1 MTQASAGLPEKQ
13 EYDAVVLGSGP
24 SELTCALL
32 LARRGRSVLV
42 VERGRALG
50 GPAAL
55 REFAPGFR
63 AALAPAEA
71 GHVSRRLVTSLGLG
85 EHGFSPEARHWPLVG
100 VGEGSPPLVLS
111 GDLAASQGS
120 IAAVSKR
127 DAEQW
132 VSFATQMER
141 LAAFMEALATRDAVV
156 LTNGQDGLGARDLLS
171 LAGHGLRLRSLG
183 KADMIEMLRVL
194 PMAVADVLE
203 DRFES
208 ERLKAM
214 LAVTALANL
223 FQGPRSGGTGATLLH
238 HHMGQARGAFGNRRF
253 PTGERDHLV
262 AALLAACKKAGVES
276 VLGRK
281 PKVAVES
288 GRAVAVDLGGHSVK
302 ARAVISGADPK
313 RAFLEDLD
321 PWHLAPEFV
330 RAVTHVKLRGVR
342 AVLLLGLDD
351 ESALATLAPECRKGT
366 MVSAAS
372 INEVER
378 AYDHAKHGDFSKA
391 PVLEVTVPSL
401 HDASLA
407 ASGKH
412 VMHVAAQ
419 FAPFSLRARE
429 GGWTDETKGEL
440 KIAILRRLEA
450 MFPGLGAGITASRLY
465 TPPDLEAELG
475 LTEGHLYGGE
485 MTLDQLFFMRPV
497 AGAAH
502 HETPIAGYYLT
513 GDATHPGGGV
523 PCRAGQ
529 LAADRVP

>member
-1 MTQASAGLPEKQ
+1 MIMTQASAGLPEKQ

-85 EHGFSPEARHWPLVG
+85 EHGFSPEARHWPFVG

-208 ERLKAM
+208 EHLKAM

-223 FQGPRSGGTGATLLH
+223 FQGPRSGGTGPRCSTTTWGRRGGPSEIAASPRVSVTTSWRRSSPP
-238 HHMGQARGAFGNRRF
+238 ARRRALSRSS
-253 PTGERDHLV
+253 GERLRSRSRVV
-262 AALLAACKKAGVES
+262 APS
-276 VLGRK
+276 
-281 PKVAVES
+281 PS
-288 GRAVAVDLGGHSVK
+288 
-302 ARAVISGADPK
+302 
-313 RAFLEDLD
+313 
-321 PWHLAPEFV
+321 
-330 RAVTHVKLRGVR
+330 
-342 AVLLLGLDD
+342 
-351 ESALATLAPECRKGT
+351 TLA
-366 MVSAAS
+366 
-372 INEVER
+372 
-378 AYDHAKHGDFSKA
+378 
-391 PVLEVTVPSL
+391 
-401 HDASLA
+401 
-407 ASGKH
+407 
-412 VMHVAAQ
+412 
-419 FAPFSLRARE
+419 
-429 GGWTDETKGEL
+429 
-440 KIAILRRLEA
+440 
-450 MFPGLGAGITASRLY
+450 GIR
-465 TPPDLEAELG
+465 
-475 LTEGHLYGGE
+475 
-485 MTLDQLFFMRPV
+485 
-497 AGAAH
+497 
-502 HETPIAGYYLT
+502 
-513 GDATHPGGGV
+513 
-523 PCRAGQ
+523 
-529 LAADRVP
+529 